1 MFILPLMVL
10 EFLQSHRKAH
20 LLTRLLISNFL
31 CCLYSTSSLPAP
43 SHPVSQYV
51 AHSCFCLK
59 TVQLINWWVCGCN
72 KNYDSR

>member
-10 EFLQSHRKAH
+10 KFSLNHTKAH
-20 LLTRLLISNFL
+20 LLTHRVYSNFL
-31 CCLYSTSSLPAP
+31 FCLYSTSPLPAP

-59 TVQLINWWVCGCN
+59 TVQLINWCVCGCN
-72 KNYDSR
+72 KNHDSR